1 MAKGAM
7 RFFPIFLAALLV
19 GLSSAAPAAD
29 LPFADWL
36 AAFKAEAVAGGIDQS
51 VADQA
56 LADIQPIDR
65 VIELDR
71 KQPEFTMTWD
81 EYLAHT
87 ASPQRIADGR
97 KQLAANRKELHKIGA
112 EHGVPAQQLVAMW
125 GIESNF
131 GSNMG
136 SFGVIPALAT
146 LAYDGRRSAYFRGE
160 LMKAMTMAQ
169 RGVPPQNMRGSWAGA
184 MGQCQFMPSTYLNY
198 AQSASGEGPADIWG
212 KKEDVWA
219 STANYLQGLGWNP
232 GEPWGFAIRLP
243 KRGLAP
249 ALFGLDHPRPLKDW
263 SRLGVLRADGKKLN
277 GPPEMKLALLHA
289 DASKDG
295 SGGTAQIFLVGDNFR
310 AILHWNRSFF
320 FALAAG
326 TLADRVASR

>member
-1 MAKGAM
+1 M
-7 RFFPIFLAALLV
+7 RCFMIFLTALFI
-19 GLSSAAPAAD
+19 GLSSTAPAAD
-29 LPFADWL
+29 LSFADWL
-36 AAFKAEAVAGGIDQS
+36 AAYKSEAVAGGIDQS

-56 LADIQPIDR
+56 LDAIQPIDR
-65 VIELDR
+65 VLELDR

-87 ASPQRIADGR
+87 ASPQRVADGR
-97 KQLAANRKELHKIGA
+97 KQLAANRKALRQIGHD
-112 EHGVPAQQLVAMW
+112 HGVPPQQLVAMW
-125 GIESNF
+125 GIESNY
-131 GSNMG
+131 GQNMG

-160 LMKAMTMAQ
+160 LTKALTMAQ
-169 RGVPPQNMRGSWAGA
+169 RGVRPENMRGSWAGA

-198 AQSASGEGPADIWG
+198 AQAASGSGPADIWSNQQ
-212 KKEDVWA
+212 DVWA
-219 STANYLQGLGWNP
+219 STANYLSGLGWKA

-249 ALFGLDHPRPLKDW
+249 ALFGLDHSRPLKDW
-263 SRLGVLRADGKKLN
+263 SRLGVLRANGKKLA
-277 GPPEMKLALLHA
+277 GPPEMKLALLRA

-326 TLADRVASR
+326 TLADRIASR

>member
-1 MAKGAM
+1 M
-7 RFFPIFLAALLV
+7 RCFMILLAALSI

-29 LPFADWL
+29 LSFADWL
-36 AAFKAEAVAGGIDQS
+36 AAFKSEAVAGGIDQS

-56 LADIQPIDR
+56 LDDVQPIDR
-65 VIELDR
+65 VLELDR

-81 EYLAHT
+81 DYLAHT

-97 KQLAANRKELHKIGA
+97 KMLAENRKALRKIGHD
-112 EHGVPAQQLVAMW
+112 HGVPPQQLVAMW
-125 GIESNF
+125 GIESNY
-131 GSNMG
+131 GHNMG

-146 LAYDGRRSAYFRGE
+146 LAYDGRRSQYFRGE
-160 LMKAMTMAQ
+160 LIKALTMTQ
-169 RGVPPQNMRGSWAGA
+169 RGVRPENMRGSWAGA

-198 AQSASGEGPADIWG
+198 AQAASGSGPADIWSNQQ
-212 KKEDVWA
+212 DVWA
-219 STANYLQGLGWNP
+219 STANYLSGLGWKA

-263 SRLGVLRADGKKLN
+263 SRLGVRRADGKKLS
-277 GPPEMKLALLHA
+277 GPPEMKLALLRA

-326 TLADRVASR
+326 TLADRVATR

>member
-1 MAKGAM
+1 M
-7 RFFPIFLAALLV
+7 RSLTLSLTALFL

-29 LPFADWL
+29 IPFPDWL
-36 AAFKAEAVAGGIDQS
+36 AAFKAEAVSNGIDQA

-87 ASPQRIADGR
+87 ASPQRVAEGR
-97 KQLAANRKELHKIGA
+97 KQLAANRRELKKIGA

-146 LAYDGRRSAYFRGE
+146 LAYDGRRSTYFRGE

-169 RGVPPQNMRGSWAGA
+169 KGVPPQNMRGSWAGA
-184 MGQCQFMPSTYLNY
+184 MGQCQFMPSTYLSY
-198 AQSASGEGPADIWG
+198 AQAASGQGPADIWS
-212 KKEDVWA
+212 KREDVWA
-219 STANYLQGLGWNP
+219 STANYLQGLGWKS
-232 GEPWGFAIRLP
+232 GEPWGMAIRLP

-249 ALFGLDHPRPLKDW
+249 ALFGLDHPRPLRDW
-263 SRLGVLRADGKKLN
+263 SRLGVLRADGKKLS